1 MKSIYETTL
10 RIIDCAIHN
19 HTLQLEEKPD
29 WSEIYSLLLR
39 ARLDGV
45 TYRTV
50 SELPSAQQ
58 PDSELLSYWKK
69 QVLKRGVRQI
79 MANQELKYVL
89 AQARQ
94 RHINLI
100 VFKGAS
106 LAALYPEPN
115 MRFSSDSDLLVSSG
129 QRSAAED
136 MLNQLGY
143 TYYPEASKEYVPVY
157 RIRSGNRRL
166 SIELHERL
174 WEDYTGKQVNLLASL
189 RLDAPESFLSMDA
202 CDIPITTLGYE
213 EHLVFQIFH
222 IAKHFSLEGL
232 RLSYLA
238 DIVLYVNAY
247 FSHIDFQHFQS
258 VMKELKY
265 DMFCDFLF
273 KLGVTYLGMNPLA
286 LSEEYRDLPLNE
298 HVLEDLFMAG
308 QTEEDPGQ
316 AWASTELIASY
327 FTRNTAVA
335 STSKKQTLRTFF
347 PAPGDLKDKFAYA
360 KKYPLLLPLAWIH
373 RFASAFRYTLHCRK
387 HNLSSTKVLNKANQR
402 ISLMN
407 QIGMLDKSNKEQ

>member
-10 RIIDCAIHN
+10 RIVDCAIHN
-19 HTLQLEEKPD
+19 HTLQLEGQPD
-29 WSEIYSLLLR
+29 WPEIYSLLLR
-39 ARLDGV
+39 ARLDGI

-50 SELPSAQQ
+50 SELPSALR
-58 PDSELLSYWKK
+58 PDSELLSYWKN
-69 QVLKRGVRQI
+69 QVLQKGVRQI

-89 AQARQ
+89 TQARQ
-94 RHINLI
+94 HHINLI

-115 MRFSSDSDLLVSSG
+115 MRFSSDSDLLVSSS

-136 MLNQLGY
+136 MLTQLGY
-143 TYYPEASKEYVPVY
+143 TYYKEASKQYVPVY
-157 RIRSGNRRL
+157 RIRSGNRCL

-189 RLDAPESFLSMDA
+189 RLDAPESLLYMDA
-202 CDIPITTLGYE
+202 CNIPITTLGYE

-232 RLSYLA
+232 RLSYLT
-238 DIVLYVNAY
+238 DIVLYVNTY
-247 FSHIDFQHFQS
+247 FSHIDFQRFQS
-258 VMKELKY
+258 IMKELKY
-265 DMFCDFLF
+265 DVFCDFLF
-273 KLGVTYLGMNPLA
+273 KLGVTYLGMNSLA
-286 LSEEYRDLPLNE
+286 LSDEYRDLPLNE

-335 STSKKQTLRTFF
+335 STPKKQTLRTFF

-360 KKYPLLLPLAWIH
+360 KKCPLLLPLAWIH
-373 RFASAFRYTLHCRK
+373 RFASALQYTLYCRK

-402 ISLMN
+402 ISLMD
-407 QIGMLDKSNKEQ
+407 QVGMLDKSTKEQ